1 MKNRRKALIV
11 LALASVMIT
20 GSIATAFAA
29 TTNGKTNATEA
40 ASQASEKNR
49 HGKKEKIA
57 EPDNAIGKE
66 KAQAAAL
73 KDAGIASDK
82 VEKIRTHVSKLD
94 DGTVVYKVG
103 FVYGDKYYSYK
114 INALTG
120 AVADKSEQSAEEHA
134 ALKSHGKNRKKEETA
149 EPDNAIGKETAQA
162 AALKDAGIS
171 SDKVEKIRTY
181 VSKLDDGTVV
191 YKVGF
196 IYGDKHYSYK
206 INALTGA
213 VADKSE
219 KSADE
224 MQNGHG
230 HKKDKAEISGTEKSG
245 NE

>member
-57 EPDNAIGKE
+57 EPDNAIGKD
-66 KAQAAAL
+66 KAQAEAL

-82 VEKIRTHVSKLD
+82 VEKIRTRVSKLD

-120 AVADKSEQSAEEHA
+120 AVADKSE
-134 ALKSHGKNRKKEETA
+134 
-149 EPDNAIGKETAQA
+149 
-162 AALKDAGIS
+162 
-171 SDKVEKIRTY
+171 
-181 VSKLDDGTVV
+181 
-191 YKVGF
+191 
-196 IYGDKHYSYK
+196 
-206 INALTGA
+206 
-213 VADKSE
+213 
-219 KSADE
+219 KSADD